1 MNKLI
6 NYDVNDIHLKFE
18 TNNKV
23 FSPKGIDR
31 GTLSMLSVLD
41 LSSDDKVLDIGCGY
55 GFVGLYISQFI
66 NPNQITMSDI
76 SEDAITL
83 AKLNSELNGIQDI
96 KIVRSDA
103 LKNIEENG
111 FSIILSNPPYHEDFS
126 VPKKFIEEG
135 YKKMIIGGKM
145 YMVTK
150 RKEWYKN
157 KLISVFGGTKIM
169 EINDYYVFISE
180 KKEYRHKSRKQKDN
194 HLSKKLSRKY
204 RKIE

>member
-1 MNKLI
+1 MNKI
-6 NYDVNDIHLKFE
+6 IKYDEDDIHLKFE

-41 LSSDDKVLDIGCGY
+41 LASDDKVLDIGCGY
-55 GFVGLYISQFI
+55 GFVGIYISQFI
-66 NPNQITMSDI
+66 NPDRITMSDI

-96 KIVRSDA
+96 KIVRSDGFN
-103 LKNIEENG
+103 NIEESG

-135 YKKMIIGGKM
+135 YKKMIVGGKL

-150 RKEWYKN
+150 RREWYKN
-157 KLISVFGGTKIM
+157 KLISVFGGTKII
-169 EINDYYVFISE
+169 EINGYYVFISE
-180 KKEYRHKSRKQKDN
+180 KKAYQHTSKKQKDN
-194 HLSKKLSRKY
+194 HLSKKLFRKY
-204 RKIE
+204 KK